1 MLLGLGVNAAKKRP
15 NKHLQLRY
23 YSCRAPVNNVD
34 VNNIG
39 LAGFTQCVVVRTV
52 KTREFFLDIA
62 EFCFKIK
69 SALFYIGIELK
80 NMGRVLQ
87 IAAMFLLSF

>member
-1 MLLGLGVNAAKKRP
+1 MRSGENSDNKR
-15 NKHLQLRY
+15 
-23 YSCRAPVNNVD
+23 V
-34 VNNIG
+34 
-39 LAGFTQCVVVRTV
+39 
-52 KTREFFLDIA
+52 FLDIA